1 MTLFTDKELVTII
14 TETIFKNINNNQI
27 FFAYLGV
34 MRWKSTSAKLLGS
47 FSRKDGEHKDE
58 FDIKDEG

>member
-1 MTLFTDKELVTII
+1 MLEKIH
-14 TETIFKNINNNQI
+14 Q
-27 FFAYLGV
+27 A
-34 MRWKSTSAKLLGS
+34 SLGS